1 MTFVSALASI
11 NLGCALL
18 GSLLSGSLHHGDA
31 LGFLT
36 GRFLLSN
43 VLISGSF
50 SLVGGLE
57 SLLVLTSEG
66 FSSILSFLHLGSLQL
81 GSLAGGSF
89 LSSSFFSIDF
99 GLLGFETSLFSVL
112 GTCLSIHSLRLFGGD
127 ETFSLQPGL
136 FSLLSLEFGS
146 GHTLLSGDPQ
156 CLLLLSEFLCSQ
168 SSLSL
173 LLSELLRLGLS
184 SLVFCSFSFSCNS
197 GLLLLLSYRLSLSS
211 GLVGSCD

>member
-1 MTFVSALASI
+1 MYFGVLDICLSPRSI
-11 NLGCALL
+11 NLGCTLL
-18 GSLLSGSLHHGDA
+18 GSLLSGSLHHGNA
-31 LGFLT
+31 LGFFT

-50 SLVGGLE
+50 GLVGGLE

-81 GSLAGGSF
+81 GSFSGGSF

-99 GLLGFETSLFSVL
+99 SLLGLKTGLFSVL

-146 GHTLLSGDPQ
+146 SHTLLSGDPQ
-156 CLLLLSEFLCSQ
+156 CLLLLSESLCSQ
-168 SSLSL
+168 SSFSL
-173 LLSELLRLGLS
+173 LLSELLCLCLG
-184 SLVFCSFSFSCNS
+184 SLVLCSLSFSCNP
-197 GLLLLLSYRLSLSS
+197 GPLFLLSH
-211 GLVGSCD
+211 